1 MVTHGAAFGAG
12 FVSGWLARSA
22 VGSTRE
28 AIVRG
33 LALAMK
39 LRDRMRRAAADQMEW
54 WEDMVAEADSRRT
67 QQLDEERNGDGNGA
81 PAGNGRPTGPI
92 RVVPSG
98 NAGVCACPTIEFAAS
113 TIARVDCG

>member
-33 LALAMK
+33 LTLAMK

-67 QQLDEERNGDGNGA
+67 QELDEERNGG
-81 PAGNGRPTGPI
+81 PSETGRPTGPI

-98 NAGVCACPTIEFAAS
+98 NAV
-113 TIARVDCG
+113 V

>member
-12 FVSGWLARSA
+12 FVSGWIARSA

-54 WEDMVAEADSRRT
+54 WEDMVAEADSRRS
-67 QQLDEERNGDGNGA
+67 QELHEERNGGENGA
-81 PAGNGRPTGPI
+81 PGGHNRATGPI

-98 NAGVCACPTIEFAAS
+98 DAV
-113 TIARVDCG
+113 V

>member
-39 LRDRMRRAAADQMEW
+39 LRDRMRRAAADQVEW
-54 WEDMVAEADSRRT
+54 WEDMVAEADSRRM
-67 QQLDEERNGDGNGA
+67 QELDEERSGNGA
-81 PAGNGRPTGPI
+81 AGGNGRPAATGPI
-92 RVVPSG
+92 RVVPPD
-98 NAGVCACPTIEFAAS
+98 NVAY
-113 TIARVDCG
+113 

>member
-33 LALAMK
+33 LSLAMK
-39 LRDRMRRAAADQMEW
+39 LRDRMRRVAADQMEW
-54 WEDMVAEADSRRT
+54 WEDMVAEADSRRM
-67 QQLDEERNGDGNGA
+67 QELHEERNGA
-81 PAGNGRPTGPI
+81 PNGNGRPTAAGSI

-98 NAGVCACPTIEFAAS
+98 DAV
-113 TIARVDCG
+113 V

>member
-54 WEDMVAEADSRRT
+54 WEDMVAEADSRRM
-67 QQLDEERNGDGNGA
+67 QELREERNGGFN
-81 PAGNGRPTGPI
+81 GNGRPATATGGQI
-92 RVVPSG
+92 RVAPPD
-98 NAGVCACPTIEFAAS
+98 NAA
-113 TIARVDCG
+113 

>member
-12 FVSGWLARSA
+12 FVSGWLPRSA

-28 AIVRG
+28 PIVRG
-33 LALAMK
+33 LSLAMK
-39 LRDRMRRAAADQMEW
+39 LRDRMRRVAADQMEW

-67 QQLDEERNGDGNGA
+67 QELREERDGGANGGA
-81 PAGNGRPTGPI
+81 NGNGRPTTGPI

-98 NAGVCACPTIEFAAS
+98 DAV
-113 TIARVDCG
+113 V

>member
-1 MVTHGAAFGAG
+1 MVTHGAAFGVG

-33 LALAMK
+33 LSLAMK

-54 WEDMVAEADSRRT
+54 WEDMVAEADSRRAA
-67 QQLDEERNGDGNGA
+67 EESSRQT
-81 PAGNGRPTGPI
+81 GRPPGTGPI
-92 RVVPSG
+92 RVVPSD
-98 NAGVCACPTIEFAAS
+98 NAVC
-113 TIARVDCG
+113 